1 VTMEAKCKS
10 SAYQDLDVW
19 KLAIGFVKQI
29 YQVTSKFPKAE
40 IYGLTDQIRRAAVS
54 IPSNIA
60 EGQGRNSAREFRQF
74 LAISLGSI
82 AEIETQLIIAKEISY
97 LTDNEL
103 TPLLAILDRIRKMT
117 KSLSKSIAI

>member
-1 VTMEAKCKS
+1 M
-10 SAYQDLDVW
+10 
-19 KLAIGFVKQI
+19 AIGFVKEI

-60 EGQGRNSAREFRQF
+60 EEQGRNSAREFRQF

-103 TPLLAILDRIRKMT
+103 NPLLAILDRIRKMT
-117 KSLSKSIAI
+117 KSLSKSIAV

>member
-1 VTMEAKCKS
+1 V
-10 SAYQDLDVW
+10 
-19 KLAIGFVKQI
+19 AIGFVKEI

-60 EGQGRNSAREFRQF
+60 EEQGRNSAREFRQF

-103 TPLLAILDRIRKMT
+103 NPLLAILDRIRKMT
-117 KSLSKSIAI
+117 KSLSKSIAV